1 MKLKFGDN
9 YIIKYLNS
17 VRKKNIIGDKIL
29 NIRVKQTWVCIL
41 VTIFMTY
48 GNLHELYILST

>member
-41 VTIFMTY
+41 FTIFMTY
-48 GNLHELYILST
+48 GNLHELYILYT